1 MGLQERTSRIIY
13 KMLRNII
20 WHWGLQR
27 SELVRKLAR
36 PYRNYFY
43 RRFYR
48 DHIDVFGHKI
58 YLDPNDSLYL
68 FINEIYEPYETEL
81 ISSIIK
87 PGSVVLDIGANIGYH
102 TLLFAKLVGQSGKV
116 FAFEPSSA
124 NFRLL
129 EKNVSINGYPNVI
142 LEQKAVSN
150 RNEKKKLYLNEWNTG
165 MHTIYKPQQ
174 HASLDSVEIDTI
186 SLDNYFSNYGGKIDF
201 IKMDI
206 EGSEYTALEGMQTIL
221 QRQNDIKLLVAFNPS
236 AIREYGYKP
245 EQQIDLLVSNGFKV
259 YFANSQTKD
268 LELVNPGDV
277 QYLIKMSLKDGGKEE
292 LSLLCKKE

>member
-1 MGLQERTSRIIY
+1 MQLEERISRIIY
-13 KMLRNII
+13 KMLRSII
-20 WHWGLQR
+20 WRWGLQR
-27 SELVRKLAR
+27 YELVRKLAR

-43 RRFYR
+43 GRFYR
-48 DHIDVFGHKI
+48 DHIDVFGHKV
-58 YLDPNDSLYL
+58 YLDPNDSMYL

-87 PGSVVLDIGANIGYH
+87 PGTVVLDIGANIGYH

-116 FAFEPSSA
+116 FAFEPSPA

-129 EKNVSINGYPNVI
+129 EKNVSVNGYSNVI

-150 RNEKKKLYLNEWNTG
+150 RNEKKKLYLNENAM
-165 MHTIYKPQQ
+165 MHTIYKS

-186 SLDNYFSNYGGKIDF
+186 SLDNYFRNYGGKIDF

-206 EGSEYTALEGMQTIL
+206 EGSEITALEGMQTIL

-236 AIREYGYKP
+236 AILKYGYKP
-245 EQQIDLLVSNGFKV
+245 EQQIDLLVSNGFTV
-259 YFANSQTKD
+259 YFANSRTKD

-277 QYLIKMSLKDGGKEE
+277 QYLIKMTPKDGGKEE

>member
-1 MGLQERTSRIIY
+1 M
-13 KMLRNII
+13 
-20 WHWGLQR
+20 
-27 SELVRKLAR
+27 
-36 PYRNYFY
+36 
-43 RRFYR
+43 
-48 DHIDVFGHKI
+48 

-68 FINEIYEPYETEL
+68 FINEVYEPYETEL

-116 FAFEPSSA
+116 FAFEPSPA
-124 NFRLL
+124 NLRLL
-129 EKNVSINGYPNVI
+129 EKNVSINGYSNVI

-150 RNEKKKLYLNEWNTG
+150 RNEKKRLYSNESNP
-165 MHTIYKPQQ
+165 MLDTIYKSQKR
-174 HASLDSVEIDTI
+174 SNLDSVEIDTI
-186 SLDNYFSNYGGKIDF
+186 SLVYYFCNYGGKIDF

-245 EQQIDLLVSNGFKV
+245 EQQIDLLVSNGFTV
-259 YFANSQTKD
+259 YFANDLTKD

>member
-1 MGLQERTSRIIY
+1 M
-13 KMLRNII
+13 
-20 WHWGLQR
+20 
-27 SELVRKLAR
+27 
-36 PYRNYFY
+36 
-43 RRFYR
+43 
-48 DHIDVFGHKI
+48 

-116 FAFEPSSA
+116 FAFEPDPA

-129 EKNVSINGYPNVI
+129 EKNVSVNGYPNVA

-150 RNEKKKLYLNEWNTG
+150 RNEKKKLYLHESNPM
-165 MHTIYKPQQ
+165 MHTIFKSQQ
-174 HASLDSVEIDTI
+174 RSGLDSVEIDTI

-245 EQQIDLLVSNGFKV
+245 EQQIDLLVSNGFTV
-259 YFANSQTKD
+259 YFANALTKD